1 MILTPDVKY
10 EIDFASGVL
19 FGERDRSVMA
29 GGKKHLGYG
38 CGYVEDIRGAEHRR
52 RKERAQKG
60 DSAGWR
66 SYALNRTDGCVS
78 VAGESEGLGIQE
90 R

>member
-1 MILTPDVKY
+1 M
-10 EIDFASGVL
+10 
-19 FGERDRSVMA
+19 MA

-38 CGYVEDIRGAEHRR
+38 CGYVEDIRDVEHRR

-66 SYALNRTDGCVS
+66 SYALNRTDGCVKRTAS
-78 VAGESEGLGIQE
+78 DRKYKNRSRSANRNE
-90 R
+90 

>member
-1 MILTPDVKY
+1 M
-10 EIDFASGVL
+10 
-19 FGERDRSVMA
+19 MA

-66 SYALNRTDGCVS
+66 SYAQNRTGECVNRA
-78 VAGESEGLGIQE
+78 AGDRKNRKYKNGNRSAKQKE
-90 R
+90 RKEMVVWVQA